1 MKLTELAPA
10 KLNLTLEVGEKRSDG
25 YHEVQ
30 SVMSCAA
37 LYDEVTLESGTSG
50 EISMTCDCP
59 GLPLD
64 DTNLCLR
71 AAKLFFKKTGIPC
84 DGLHIELSKRIPM
97 QSGLGGGSADAA
109 AVLRGLRKLYRPEMM
124 IKDLERMAAE
134 LGSDV
139 PFCVRSVTAMV
150 RGRGEQLLKLPK
162 LPLCWF
168 VICKPEFS
176 FSTAEMYAK
185 LDEKEPVSSI
195 DTLGLIKALEYQ
207 DMQEISDRLGNCF
220 EGVLEESS
228 EIFAIKNRLLLALG
242 ARNACMSGSGSA
254 VYGLFTREDEAKAAA
269 AELQKAYP
277 QTWFAESV

>member
-50 EISMTCDCP
+50 GVSMTCDCP

-71 AAKLFFKKTGIPC
+71 AAKLFFQKTGIAC
-84 DGLHIELSKRIPM
+84 DGLHIELSKCIPM

-139 PFCVRSVTAMV
+139 PFCVRSVTAMA

-228 EIFAIKNRLLLALG
+228 EIFAIKNRLLALG

-254 VYGLFTREDEAKAAA
+254 VYGLFTQEDEAKAAA

>member
-50 EISMTCDCP
+50 GISMTCDCP

-150 RGRGEQLLKLPK
+150 WGRGEQLLKLPK

-185 LDEKEPVSSI
+185 LDEKDPVSSI

-228 EIFAIKNRLLLALG
+228 EIFAIKNRLLALG

-254 VYGLFTREDEAKAAA
+254 VYGLFTQEDEAKAAA
-269 AELQKAYP
+269 TELQKAYP

>member
-37 LYDEVTLESGTSG
+37 LYDEVALESGTGSG
-50 EISMTCDCP
+50 ISMTCDCP

-84 DGLHIELSKRIPM
+84 EGLHIDLTKRIPM

-220 EGVLEESS
+220 EGVLEENS
-228 EIFAIKNRLLLALG
+228 EIFAIKNRLLALG

-254 VYGLFTREDEAKAAA
+254 VYGLFTQEDEAKAAA

>member
-37 LYDEVTLESGTSG
+37 LYDEVTLESTSG
-50 EISMTCDCP
+50 GISMTCDCP

-139 PFCVRSVTAMV
+139 PFCVRSVTAM
-150 RGRGEQLLKLPK
+150 GEQLLNLPK

-185 LDEKEPVSSI
+185 LDEKDPVSSI

-228 EIFAIKNRLLLALG
+228 EIFAIKNRLLALG

-254 VYGLFTREDEAKAAA
+254 VYGLFTQEDEAKAAA

>member
-50 EISMTCDCP
+50 GISMTCDCP

-84 DGLHIELSKRIPM
+84 DGLHIDLTKRIPM

-228 EIFAIKNRLLLALG
+228 EIFAIKNRLLALG

-254 VYGLFTREDEAKAAA
+254 VYGLFTQEDEAKAAA
-269 AELQKAYP
+269 AKLQKTYP

>member
-50 EISMTCDCP
+50 GISMTCDCP

-71 AAKLFFKKTGIPC
+71 AAKLFFKKTGISC
-84 DGLHIELSKRIPM
+84 DGLHIDLTKRIPM

-185 LDEKEPVSSI
+185 LDEKELVSSI

-228 EIFAIKNRLLLALG
+228 EIFAIKKRLLALG

-254 VYGLFTREDEAKAAA
+254 VYGLFTQEDEAKAAA
-269 AELQKAYP
+269 AELQKPYP

>member
-50 EISMTCDCP
+50 EISMTCDCS

-84 DGLHIELSKRIPM
+84 DGLHIDLTKRIPM

-185 LDEKEPVSSI
+185 LDEKELVSSI

-228 EIFAIKNRLLLALG
+228 EIFAIKNRLLALG

-254 VYGLFTREDEAKAAA
+254 VYGLFTQEDEAKAAA

>member
-50 EISMTCDCP
+50 GISMTCDCP

-84 DGLHIELSKRIPM
+84 DGLHIDLTKRIPM

-185 LDEKEPVSSI
+185 LDEKELVSSI

-228 EIFAIKNRLLLALG
+228 EIFAIKNRLLALG

-269 AELQKAYP
+269 AELQKIYP

>member
-37 LYDEVTLESGTSG
+37 LYDEVTLESGTGSG
-50 EISMTCDCP
+50 ISMTCDCP

-109 AVLRGLRKLYRPEMM
+109 AVLRGLCKLYRPEMM

-150 RGRGEQLLKLPK
+150 RGRGEHLLKLPK

-168 VICKPEFS
+168 VICKPEIS

-185 LDEKEPVSSI
+185 LDEKKPVCSI

-220 EGVLEESS
+220 EGVLEERS
-228 EIFAIKNRLLLALG
+228 EIFAI
-242 ARNACMSGSGSA
+242 
-254 VYGLFTREDEAKAAA
+254 
-269 AELQKAYP
+269 
-277 QTWFAESV
+277 

>member
-50 EISMTCDCP
+50 GVSMTCDCP

-228 EIFAIKNRLLLALG
+228 EIFAIKNRLLALG

-254 VYGLFTREDEAKAAA
+254 VYGLFTQEDEAKAAA

>member
-50 EISMTCDCP
+50 GISMTCDCP

-71 AAKLFFKKTGIPC
+71 AAKLFFQKTGIPC
-84 DGLHIELSKRIPM
+84 DGLYIDLTKRIPM

-228 EIFAIKNRLLLALG
+228 EIFAIKNRLLALD

>member
-50 EISMTCDCP
+50 GISMTCDCP

-71 AAKLFFKKTGIPC
+71 AAKLFFQKTGIPC

-162 LPLCWF
+162 LPLCRF
-168 VICKPEFS
+168 VICKPEIS
-176 FSTAEMYAK
+176 FSTAVMYAK
-185 LDEKEPVSSI
+185 LDEKKQVCSI

-228 EIFAIKNRLLLALG
+228 EIFAIKNRLLALG

-254 VYGLFTREDEAKAAA
+254 VYGLFTQEDEAKTAA
-269 AELQKAYP
+269 AELQKIYP

>member
-50 EISMTCDCP
+50 GISMTCDCP

-84 DGLHIELSKRIPM
+84 DGLHIDLTKRIPM

-185 LDEKEPVSSI
+185 LDEKELVSSI

-228 EIFAIKNRLLLALG
+228 EIFAIKNRLLALG

-254 VYGLFTREDEAKAAA
+254 VYGLFTQEDEAKAAA

>member
-50 EISMTCDCP
+50 GISMTCDCP

-84 DGLHIELSKRIPM
+84 DGLHIDLTKRIPM

-185 LDEKEPVSSI
+185 LDEKKPVCSI

-220 EGVLEESS
+220 EGVLEERS
-228 EIFAIKNRLLLALG
+228 EIFAIKNRLLALG

>member
-37 LYDEVTLESGTSG
+37 LYDEVALESGTGSG
-50 EISMTCDCP
+50 ISMTCDCP

-71 AAKLFFKKTGIPC
+71 AAKLFFQKTGIPC
-84 DGLHIELSKRIPM
+84 NGLHIELSKRIPM

-185 LDEKEPVSSI
+185 LDEIEPVSSI

-220 EGVLEESS
+220 EGVLEERS
-228 EIFAIKNRLLLALG
+228 EIFAIKKRLLALG

-269 AELQKAYP
+269 AELQKVYP

>member
-50 EISMTCDCP
+50 GISMTCDCP

-84 DGLHIELSKRIPM
+84 DGLHIDLTKRIPM

-185 LDEKEPVSSI
+185 LDENELVSSI

-228 EIFAIKNRLLLALG
+228 EIFAIKKRLLALG

-254 VYGLFTREDEAKAAA
+254 VYGLFTQEDEAKAAA
-269 AELQKAYP
+269 AKLQKTYP

>member
-50 EISMTCDCP
+50 GISMTCDCP

-84 DGLHIELSKRIPM
+84 DGLHIDLTKRIPM

-220 EGVLEESS
+220 EGILEENS
-228 EIFAIKNRLLLALG
+228 EIFAIKKRLLALG

-269 AELQKAYP
+269 AELQKVYP

>member
-1 MKLTELAPA
+1 MAGVL
-10 KLNLTLEVGEKRSDG
+10 GRF
-25 YHEVQ
+25 
-30 SVMSCAA
+30 
-37 LYDEVTLESGTSG
+37 
-50 EISMTCDCP
+50 
-59 GLPLD
+59 LPFWFRCE
-64 DTNLCLR
+64 T
-71 AAKLFFKKTGIPC
+71 
-84 DGLHIELSKRIPM
+84 
-97 QSGLGGGSADAA
+97 
-109 AVLRGLRKLYRPEMM
+109 V
-124 IKDLERMAAE
+124 
-134 LGSDV
+134 
-139 PFCVRSVTAMV
+139 MV

-220 EGVLEESS
+220 EGVLEENS
-228 EIFAIKNRLLLALG
+228 EIFAIKNRLLAMG

>member
-10 KLNLTLEVGEKRSDG
+10 KLNLTLGVGEKRSDG

-50 EISMTCDCP
+50 GIYMTCDCP

-84 DGLHIELSKRIPM
+84 DGLHIDLTKRIPM

-109 AVLRGLRKLYRPEMM
+109 AVLRGLRKLYCPEMM

-139 PFCVRSVTAMV
+139 PFCVRSVTALV

-185 LDEKEPVSSI
+185 LDEKELVSSI

-228 EIFAIKNRLLLALG
+228 EIFAIKNRLLALG

-254 VYGLFTREDEAKAAA
+254 VYGLFTQEDEAKAAA

>member
-37 LYDEVTLESGTSG
+37 LYDEVALESGTGSG
-50 EISMTCDCP
+50 ISMTCDCP

-84 DGLHIELSKRIPM
+84 DGLHIDLTKRIPM

-220 EGVLEESS
+220 EGVLEENS
-228 EIFAIKNRLLLALG
+228 EIFAIKNRLLALG

-254 VYGLFTREDEAKAAA
+254 VYGLFTQEDEAKAAA

>member
-71 AAKLFFKKTGIPC
+71 AAKLFFQKTGISC
-84 DGLHIELSKRIPM
+84 DGLHIDLTKRIPM

-185 LDEKEPVSSI
+185 LDEKDPVSSI

-228 EIFAIKNRLLLALG
+228 EIFAIKNRLLALG

>member
-50 EISMTCDCP
+50 GISMTCDCP

-84 DGLHIELSKRIPM
+84 DGLHIDLTKRIPM

-185 LDEKEPVSSI
+185 LDEKELVSSI

-220 EGVLEESS
+220 EGVLEERS
-228 EIFAIKNRLLLALG
+228 EIFAIKNRLLALG

-254 VYGLFTREDEAKAAA
+254 VYGLFTQEDEAKAAA

>member
-50 EISMTCDCP
+50 GISMTCDCP

-84 DGLHIELSKRIPM
+84 DGLHIDLSKRIPM

-220 EGVLEESS
+220 EGVLEERS
-228 EIFAIKNRLLLALG
+228 EIFAIKNRLLALG

-254 VYGLFTREDEAKAAA
+254 VYGLFTQEDEAKAAA

>member
-50 EISMTCDCP
+50 GISMTCDCP

-84 DGLHIELSKRIPM
+84 DGLHIDLTKRIPM

-139 PFCVRSVTAMV
+139 PFCVRSVTAM
-150 RGRGEQLLKLPK
+150 EQLLKLPK

-220 EGVLEESS
+220 EGVLEERS
-228 EIFAIKNRLLLALG
+228 EIFAIKNRLLALG

-254 VYGLFTREDEAKAAA
+254 VYGLFTQEDEAKAAA

>member
-84 DGLHIELSKRIPM
+84 DGLHIDLTKRIPM
-97 QSGLGGGSADAA
+97 QSGLGRRQCRCGSSSA
-109 AVLRGLRKLYRPEMM
+109 RP
-124 IKDLERMAAE
+124 A
-134 LGSDV
+134 
-139 PFCVRSVTAMV
+139 
-150 RGRGEQLLKLPK
+150 
-162 LPLCWF
+162 
-168 VICKPEFS
+168 
-176 FSTAEMYAK
+176 
-185 LDEKEPVSSI
+185 
-195 DTLGLIKALEYQ
+195 
-207 DMQEISDRLGNCF
+207 
-220 EGVLEESS
+220 
-228 EIFAIKNRLLLALG
+228 
-242 ARNACMSGSGSA
+242 
-254 VYGLFTREDEAKAAA
+254 
-269 AELQKAYP
+269 
-277 QTWFAESV
+277 

>member
-228 EIFAIKNRLLLALG
+228 EIFAIKKRLLALG

-254 VYGLFTREDEAKAAA
+254 VYGLFTQEDEAKAAA

-277 QTWFAESV
+277 QTWFVESV

>member
-124 IKDLERMAAE
+124 IKDIERMAAE

-228 EIFAIKNRLLLALG
+228 EIFAIKNRLLALG

-254 VYGLFTREDEAKAAA
+254 VYGLFTQEDEAKAAA

>member
-50 EISMTCDCP
+50 GISMTCDCP

-109 AVLRGLRKLYRPEMM
+109 AVLRGLRKLYRPERM

-228 EIFAIKNRLLLALG
+228 EIFAIKNRLLALG

-254 VYGLFTREDEAKAAA
+254 VYGLFTQEDEAKAAA

>member
-50 EISMTCDCP
+50 GISMTCDCP

-176 FSTAEMYAK
+176 FSTAEMYRR
-185 LDEKEPVSSI
+185 LDEAGMAVHP
-195 DTLGLIKALEYQ
+195 DTRRMMDALQ
-207 DMQEISDRLGNCF
+207 RRDLAEIFSQIGNVF
-220 EGVLEESS
+220 EQVLPPGS
-228 EIFAIKNRLLLALG
+228 EIFAIRDRLLTLG
-242 ARNACMSGSGSA
+242 AGTACMSGSGSA
-254 VYGLFTREDEAKAAA
+254 VVGFFSQEEAARSSAAA
-269 AELQKAYP
+269 MTGVP
-277 QTWFAESV
+277 FVRCVGRG

>member
-50 EISMTCDCP
+50 GISMTCDCP

-84 DGLHIELSKRIPM
+84 DGLHIDLTKRIPM

-220 EGVLEESS
+220 EGVLEENS
-228 EIFAIKNRLLLALG
+228 EIFAIKNRLLALG

-254 VYGLFTREDEAKAAA
+254 VYGLFTQEDEAKAAA

>member
-37 LYDEVTLESGTSG
+37 LYDEVTLESGTG
-50 EISMTCDCP
+50 GGISMTCDCP

-84 DGLHIELSKRIPM
+84 DGLHIDLTKRIPM

-228 EIFAIKNRLLLALG
+228 EIFAIKNRLLVLG

-254 VYGLFTREDEAKAAA
+254 VYGLFTQEDEAKAAA

>member
-50 EISMTCDCP
+50 GISMTCDCP

-84 DGLHIELSKRIPM
+84 DGLHIDLTKRIPM

-228 EIFAIKNRLLLALG
+228 EIFAIKNRLLALG

-254 VYGLFTREDEAKAAA
+254 VYGLFTQEDEAKAAA
-269 AELQKAYP
+269 VELQKAYP